1 MEEAYAYLVSKKYP
15 ECITESKKR
24 VIRKKAAKLAISAE
38 GELLYKHKQ
47 GKGKKEVLL
56 RYIQSLEELQKILLA
71 CHIDSTS
78 GRMGKTRTLYRIKER
93 SMWHGIHVRC

>member
-1 MEEAYAYLVSKKYP
+1 MVEVDEHDDSDCDDLVEEAHAYLVSKKYP

-47 GKGKKEVLL
+47 GKGKV
-56 RYIQSLEELQKILLA
+56 IGFMHA
-71 CHIDSTS
+71 A
-78 GRMGKTRTLYRIKER
+78 
-93 SMWHGIHVRC
+93 GIVVATVVV